1 MNRIRPLEREI
12 FEDVSIYRLV
22 LGEDFHRLFVKQAQ
36 LALKT
41 ANASSPEDWRKS
53 GDEWTRLREEVGL
66 GEEQV

>member
-12 FEDVSIYRLV
+12 FEDVSIHRLV

-41 ANASSPEDWRKS
+41 ANAASPEDWRKS

-66 GEEQV
+66 GEEHV